1 MKFRIEGEILRD
13 YPGLVVGMIVARGVV
28 NSGDSQEIASL
39 LRLVQADVR
48 SKFSDIDL
56 SQHPHIT
63 PWREAYA
70 KFGAK
75 PKDYRCSSEALLR
88 MVLSGRDLR
97 HINTLVDLYNY
108 ISLRY
113 ILTLGG
119 EDLDTMKGDLVLAYA
134 EGNESFI
141 PLGSNVNDPPTLGEV
156 VYKDDEGIICRRWNW
171 REGDR
176 TKLTELTKNVV
187 LVAEGLPPIE
197 RSVVENATKELA
209 ELVKKYCGEETRVE
223 FLGKGNPEVKLL

>member
-1 MKFRIEGEILRD
+1 MKFRINEEILKD
-13 YPGLVVGMIVARGVV
+13 YPDLFIGIVVAHEFD
-28 NSGDSQEIASL
+28 NSGKNEEIEQLLKSVQE
-39 LRLVQADVR
+39 DVR
-48 SKFSDIDL
+48 REFAGVDL
-56 SQHPHIT
+56 AQHHHIL
-63 PWREAYA
+63 PWRETYA

-75 PKDYRCSSEALLR
+75 SRDYRCSSEALLR

-108 ISLRY
+108 ISLKY

-134 EGNESFI
+134 NGDEQFI
-141 PLGSNVNDPPTLGEV
+141 PLGSDANDPPKPGEV
-156 VYKDDEGIICRRWNW
+156 VYKDDVGVICRRWNW

-176 TKLTELTKNVV
+176 TKLTESTKNTV

-209 ELVKKYCGEETRVE
+209 ELVEKYCGGETGVE
-223 FLGKGNPEVKLL
+223 FLDKGKPELTLL